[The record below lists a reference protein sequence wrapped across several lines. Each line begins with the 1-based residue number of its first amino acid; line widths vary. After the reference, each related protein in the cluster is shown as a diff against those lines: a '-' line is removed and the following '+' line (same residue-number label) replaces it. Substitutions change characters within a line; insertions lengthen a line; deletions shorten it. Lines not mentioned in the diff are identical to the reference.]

1 MVQNIIDI
9 GEREGRVINIV
20 KAKYG
25 LKTKSEAIALITK
38 AYEDTFLEPELRPE
52 YLKKLEKIRKGKY
65 SKVFSSVEELDEYI
79 KADA

>member
-25 LKTKSEAIALITK
+25 LKTKSEAIALITN

-52 YLKKLEKIRKGKY
+52 YIKKLDKIRKGKY
-65 SKVFSSVEELDEYI
+65 HKFKNINDLRKQIEG
-79 KADA
+79 